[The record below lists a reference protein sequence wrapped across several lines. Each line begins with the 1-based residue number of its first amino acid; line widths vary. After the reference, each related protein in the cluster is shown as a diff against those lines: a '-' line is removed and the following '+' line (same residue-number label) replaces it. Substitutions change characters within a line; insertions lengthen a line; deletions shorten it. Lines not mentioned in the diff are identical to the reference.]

1 MDPVSIRRPLRRRKS
16 PFNFLAGRRITPIQR
31 YKMAAAHRSSRPIS
45 LPRLKCLERPFEGP
59 VS

>member
-1 MDPVSIRRPLRRRKS
+1 MDPTSIRRPRQRRKS
-16 PFNFLAGRRITPIQR
+16 TVNFLAGRRITPIQR

-45 LPRLKCLERPFEGP
+45 LPKLKCLERPLDGA